1 MRIFSPILSFLN
13 SKVTAYTNAA
23 VSPSVCG
30 RPPKGML
37 CFAARGLARLSG
49 FSKRPSAR
57 PAPAGPLL
65 CCIRSFAS
73 PLVNVYIFTLFLSF
87 FQPASI
93 NSILLMFCPNRTI
106 LFSSPVHRGRRKGA
120 PFRLPRYT
128 GEGEKGPLF
137 LNRTLCRGHFHL
149 QPAALSKNCKNF
161 VNVYNFRLFHRPYR
175 PGDKADAF
183 GPYAHFVKSFTLVP
197 SSRVHGHTWRFSRRS
212 GLASPRICA
221 TRIRPAVVPT
231 HSSCWYTL

>member
-1 MRIFSPILSFLN
+1 MPHLHCRPGSNRSLACKIPSFFLRCYALTNQNRCVRHMPAPHRTSLQGRRACRLAGRRLPAGPRTGPQPMRIFSPILSFLN

-30 RPPKGML
+30 RPPMGML

-57 PAPAGPLL
+57 PAPAGPPL
-65 CCIRSFAS
+65 CCIPSFAS

-106 LFSSPVHRGRRKGA
+106 LFSSPVHRGRRNGA
-120 PFRLPRYT
+120 PFP
-128 GEGEKGPLF
+128 
-137 LNRTLCRGHFHL
+137 
-149 QPAALSKNCKNF
+149 Q
-161 VNVYNFRLFHRPYR
+161 
-175 PGDKADAF
+175 
-183 GPYAHFVKSFTLVP
+183 
-197 SSRVHGHTWRFSRRS
+197 
-212 GLASPRICA
+212 
-221 TRIRPAVVPT
+221 
-231 HSSCWYTL
+231 